1 MMKFRVMFP
10 EMPGKKGFCDRD
22 IGDLE
27 VLFFF
32 LSKEG
37 ESAEQL
43 PGRRITMVK

>member
-10 EMPGKKGFCDRD
+10 EMPDKKGFCHRD
-22 IGDLE
+22 IEDLE

-32 LSKEG
+32 FSKES
-37 ESAEQL
+37 ESAEQF

>member
-10 EMPGKKGFCDRD
+10 EMPDKKGFCHRD
-22 IGDLE
+22 IEDLE

-32 LSKEG
+32 SKES
-37 ESAEQL
+37 ESAEQF